1 MVGNPGRHCRCDSQ
15 ALVNPR
21 KIIVHKVDRNRR
33 CVILN
38 FLGKCIGQSAH
49 GHSHGEIL
57 PLNITGGNVPWI
69 GVADNPLA
77 LTTVSADALHLPAS
91 PGFLIS

>member
-1 MVGNPGRHCRCDSQ
+1 MIGNPGCHSWSHPQR
-15 ALVNPR
+15 LVNPR
-21 KIIVHKVDRNRR
+21 KIIVHEVYRNRR
-33 CVILN
+33 RVILN